1 MYARDLTSER
11 VIERDAE
18 MWIEFYMPE
27 PMEEAELRKIAATDL
42 GETSVEAIL
51 NHRGGTTRA
60 KIKFEV
66 LWTDGERTWEPWKT
80 VRQLAILDTYL
91 QAYPKLRPLAER
103 KRSGGV

>member
-1 MYARDLTSER
+1 VYARDLTSER

-18 MWIEFYMPE
+18 MWTPFYMPK

-51 NHRGGTTRA
+51 NHRDGTTRA
-60 KIKFEV
+60 KIEFEV
-66 LWTDGERTWEPWKT
+66 LWTDGERTWEPWKA

>member
-1 MYARDLTSER
+1 
-11 VIERDAE
+11 
-18 MWIEFYMPE
+18 
-27 PMEEAELRKIAATDL
+27 MEEAELRKIAATER

-51 NHRGGTTRA
+51 NHRDGTTRA
-60 KIKFEV
+60 KIEFEV
-66 LWTDGERTWEPWKT
+66 LWTDEERTWEPWKA